1 MKKNRKFDDVA
12 IIMPVYNEGQ
22 VVEQTIATL
31 QQHFPFIVC
40 VDDGSNDNS
49 REQIAKTKAHLVKH
63 PINLGAGAAT
73 QTGIEYA
80 LGNENVQY
88 FVTFD
93 ADGQHAVDDVV
104 TMLDHIKKTRLDIV
118 MGSRFMGKA
127 AIDMPPAKRLIL
139 KGGVWFSNLTS
150 GVKLTDTHIG
160 LRVFNRHVAANL
172 NLTLPDFSHASEIL
186 ERIAEKKFSYGE
198 VPVTVHY
205 SDYSKAKGQSMFNAI
220 NIAFDTLMQKVSK
233 K

>member
-1 MKKNRKFDDVA
+1 MKKSRKFDDVA

-22 VVEQTIATL
+22 VVKQTIATI
-31 QQHFPFIVC
+31 QKHFPFIVC
-40 VDDGSNDNS
+40 VDDGSSDNS
-49 REQIAKTKAHLVKH
+49 REQIASTKAQLVKH

-80 LGNENVQY
+80 LRNGNIRY

-93 ADGQHAVDDVV
+93 ADGQHAIEDAA
-104 TMLDHIKKTRLDIV
+104 TMLEHIKKTKLDIV

-127 AIDMPPAKRLIL
+127 AVDMPFAKRIVL
-139 KGGVWFSNLTS
+139 KAGVWFSNLTS
-150 GVKLTDTHIG
+150 GVNLTDTHIG
-160 LRVFNRHVAANL
+160 LRVFNRHVAENL
-172 NLTLPDFSHASEIL
+172 KLTLPDFSHASEIL
-186 ERIAEKKFSYGE
+186 ERISEKKFTYGE